1 MNPDPLVRTTF
12 WTVFVGSVP
21 DILCAHAVSP
31 TSVQRFLSV
40 PTLRDARW

>member
-21 DILCAHAVSP
+21 DILASHAVAP

-40 PTLRDARW
+40 PTLRDAQV